1 MTLKKRIFVFEY
13 TVGGGFYAEEITSSL
28 LCEGYAMLRSIA
40 EDFKNLGYKIITQ
53 IDQRIL
59 HLAKYLSVDQF
70 YPVDS
75 NNKFN
80 DVFSRCIDMVDICF
94 IIAPEFSNILYNLT
108 RIAYDLNKTIISIGL
123 EGIKLGA
130 SKIATY
136 NYFKNN
142 EVKTPKTFL
151 IPSLNGKFDLN
162 FIYTQFEKY
171 NFPVIIK
178 PDDGVGAE
186 SIYFFP
192 DIDGVANFFANPY
205 LDFDFN
211 RKYIL
216 QEYIYGDDYSV
227 SIINKPLKNNQKNVN
242 TILSINSQKIKYK
255 NCLGKALYEGGYTP
269 VPRFNFLK
277 KKLKKLLNKIDLSNF
292 DGYLGI
298 DFILTKENEIYFI
311 EINPRLTTSYI
322 GIRKIY
328 SQNILSLLEQK
339 YDSKCKSSLK
349 RKGVS
354 DFLRIDL
361 KCKETLRFNGINDI
375 IIPTLMTKIPELVTP
390 PIGVNETDL
399 SEGMNFS
406 CFIATKCKNKL
417 SSQKRIL
424 EIIKILENYFTIIK

>member
-28 LCEGYAMLRSIA
+28 LCEGYAMLRSIV
-40 EDFKNLGYKIITQ
+40 EDFKNLGYEIITQ

-59 HLAKYLSVDQF
+59 YLVKYLSVDQF

-75 NNKFN
+75 DNKFN
-80 DVFSRCIDMVDICF
+80 DVFSRCIEMVDICF
-94 IIAPEFSNILYNLT
+94 IIAPEFSNILFNLT
-108 RIAYDLNKTIISIGL
+108 RIAYNLNKTIISIGL
-123 EGIKLGA
+123 EGIKLGT
-130 SKIATY
+130 SKIASN
-136 NYFKNN
+136 NYFRNN

-151 IPSLNGKFDLN
+151 IPSLNGKFDVN
-162 FIYTQFEKY
+162 FIYEQFDKY
-171 NFPVIIK
+171 NCPFIIK

-192 DIDGVANFFANPY
+192 DFDAVTKFLTNPN
-205 LDFDFN
+205 LDFDFK

-227 SIINKPLKNNQKNVN
+227 SIITLNNKFKNVK

-255 NCLGKALYEGGYTP
+255 NSLGKALYEGGYTP

-277 KKLKKLLNKIDLSNF
+277 KKLITLLNKIDLNNF
-292 DGYLGI
+292 NGYLGI
-298 DFILTKENEIYFI
+298 DFILTKKNEIYFI

-339 YDSKCKSSLK
+339 GDRKCKSSLK
-349 RKGVS
+349 LKGFS

-361 KCKETLRFNGINDI
+361 KCKDTLTFNEIKDI
-375 IIPTLMTKIPELVTP
+375 IIPSLMIKIPELVTP
-390 PIGVNETDL
+390 PISVNKTDL

-406 CFIATKCKNKL
+406 CFIATKCKNEK

-424 EIIKILENYFTIIK
+424 EIIEILENHFTIIK